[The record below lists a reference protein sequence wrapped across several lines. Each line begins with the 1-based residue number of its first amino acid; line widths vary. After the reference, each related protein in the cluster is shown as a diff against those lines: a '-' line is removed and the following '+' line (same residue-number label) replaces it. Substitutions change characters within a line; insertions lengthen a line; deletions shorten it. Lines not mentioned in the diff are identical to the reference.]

1 MLSTTRKRGRQV
13 YGFVDA
19 ARVILLA
26 FFMLAGAAGP
36 ALAQETITFEAQRH
50 ENYGRLILTFPDR
63 MKLPEHAV
71 TSDNGVLVIAVPDT
85 PMAGVLPDI
94 GTTLGEYLAV
104 ARFDPDRT
112 GIRMGMR
119 EQFQINTMAAGE
131 QLYIDLLPT
140 DWVGLPP
147 ALPPE
152 IITKLPNAPKRRPG
166 LPRSAGGPNWCSNTT
181 PNPRSGWASTR
192 PSHASSLPGTWE
204 PRPSSPAKAN
214 KPRSGSTGRCPSIF
228 TKCFRTAPHSWAR

>member
-104 ARFDPDRT
+104 ARFDPDPVSYT
-112 GIRMGMR
+112 HL
-119 EQFQINTMAAGE
+119 T
-131 QLYIDLLPT
+131 LPT
-140 DWVGLPP
+140 IYSV
-147 ALPPE
+147 
-152 IITKLPNAPKRRPG
+152 
-166 LPRSAGGPNWCSNTT
+166 
-181 PNPRSGWASTR
+181 
-192 PSHASSLPGTWE
+192 
-204 PRPSSPAKAN
+204 
-214 KPRSGSTGRCPSIF
+214 
-228 TKCFRTAPHSWAR
+228 